1 MKLGDFESHDQV
13 ETALQL
19 AQFPYIDKDR
29 IAIWG
34 WSFGGFNTLMSM
46 SEGRPVFAAGV
57 AVAPPTDWRYYDS
70 VYTER
75 YMRTPKENAE
85 GYNVSPIGRAG
96 QLHGHLLICQGTA
109 DDNVHYRNVAEY
121 TEALVQA
128 DKDFRQLTYTNRNH
142 GISGGNT
149 RVHLFRQI
157 TQHFKQYLQ

>member
-1 MKLGDFESHDQV
+1 V
-13 ETALQL
+13 
-19 AQFPYIDKDR
+19 DKDH
-29 IAIWG
+29 IGIWG

-57 AVAPPTDWRYYDS
+57 AVAPPTSWRYYDS

-75 YMRTPKENAE
+75 FMRTPKENGD
-85 GYNVSPIGRAG
+85 GYDVSPIGRAS

-128 DKDFRQLTYTNRNH
+128 DR
-142 GISGGNT
+142 ISVSSPIPIAIITLAVAIRECIFSVRLHSTLNNICSK
-149 RVHLFRQI
+149 RVF
-157 TQHFKQYLQ
+157 